1 MIVFFV
7 DTVSGFIHRTE
18 AVLEIDYVT
27 VESSQKD
34 LFFQKIICH

>member
-1 MIVFFV
+1 MIDVFV
-7 DTVSGFIHRTE
+7 GTVSGFILRTE

-34 LFFQKIICH
+34 LSQNCH

>member
-1 MIVFFV
+1 MG
-7 DTVSGFIHRTE
+7 TVSGFIHRTE

-34 LFFQKIICH
+34 LSQ